1 MRLSPPARRA
11 LAAASAAAALALA
24 LAATAAEPVTEVY
37 VEAPKVVHSAA
48 RAPAT
53 GAPIDI
59 VSIKYRVS
67 YGDLDLAT
75 PAGARAL
82 EDRIHDAAKRAC
94 RQLES
99 EAPPGTVNATTS
111 PPCVR
116 TAVDNA
122 MKQARAAI
130 AAAGPKTK

>member
-1 MRLSPPARRA
+1 MRLSPLA
-11 LAAASAAAALALA
+11 LRGLVAGSAAAALALA

-37 VEAPKVVHSAA
+37 VEAPKVVHSGA
-48 RAPAT
+48 REPAT
-53 GAPIDI
+53 GAPVDI

-67 YGDLDLAT
+67 YGDLNLAT
-75 PAGARAL
+75 PAGAKAL

-94 RQLES
+94 RQLEA
-99 EAPPGTVNATTS
+99 ETPPGTVNATTN
-111 PPCVR
+111 PPCVK

-130 AAAGPKTK
+130 AAAGPKAK